1 LAGTNGIATNGNN
14 PHNAQAVGYLAALI
28 NAPKSGGP
36 AAAISR
42 WVVF

>member
-42 WVVF
+42 WLVF

>member
-1 LAGTNGIATNGNN
+1 LVGTNGIASKGNS

-42 WVVF
+42 